1 LEESDPYVYEDARK
15 NQYAIDAAQQMISGG
30 PLSPGSV
37 DLASFQVIPPPGLL
51 PPLDAQGGAG
61 PS

>member
-1 LEESDPYVYEDARK
+1 
-15 NQYAIDAAQQMISGG
+15 MHGG

-51 PPLDAQGGAG
+51 PPLDPQGAG
-61 PS
+61 PSQSTMFSLPKQQSSLPQ